1 MANYNAVLSAPGW
14 NRKVTIDG
22 NTGGASGS
30 DLEEQEGCAKDG
42 MSLLRSVATLCITY
56 RYRW

>member
-22 NTGGASGS
+22 NTGGASGP
-30 DLEEQEGCAKDG
+30 DLEEQGRLCEGWDVFAEKCG
-42 MSLLRSVATLCITY
+42 YPLYYL
-56 RYRW
+56 

>member
-1 MANYNAVLSAPGW
+1 MANYDAVLSAPGW

-22 NTGGASGS
+22 NTGGASGQTWKI
-30 DLEEQEGCAKDG
+30 EEGCAKDG
-42 MSLLRSVATLCITY
+42 MFLLRSVATLCVTY